1 MSWCR
6 GRSRGV
12 RTSRR
17 ETRRAASGH
26 FVTPGTVT
34 ALLSA
39 VSDLLGRGVTPCPAT
54 VGSPSVPAVLSLLA
68 FPPLAL
74 SVSPFPGAELLSRPS
89 GPLCLRSAGPTR
101 RFPAALRGDA
111 ARPRTCPFRAR
122 CPSSSRIFCLMWSP
136 LGRSLV
142 SPDPGTVLVGAKRVQ
157 GRQP

>member
-39 VSDLLGRGVTPCPAT
+39 ASDLLGRGVTPCPAT

-89 GPLCLRSAGPTR
+89 GPLSLRSAGPPGGFR
-101 RFPAALRGDA
+101 QRSAVMLPGPARARSVQGALRLREYSA
-111 ARPRTCPFRAR
+111 
-122 CPSSSRIFCLMWSP
+122 
-136 LGRSLV
+136 
-142 SPDPGTVLVGAKRVQ
+142 
-157 GRQP
+157 